1 MQYIVVTL
9 KLEVGDR
16 FKSYLSVNEIWLR
29 YPLQKGETV
38 SGEWQEGICHFMETS
53 ADDDNEKFRK
63 VKSQGRKG
71 RSEQEKDEKSLTY
84 IQLVLS
90 ASNIYVFFEFKAVM

>member
-38 SGEWQEGICHFMETS
+38 SGEW
-53 ADDDNEKFRK
+53 
-63 VKSQGRKG
+63 
-71 RSEQEKDEKSLTY
+71 
-84 IQLVLS
+84 
-90 ASNIYVFFEFKAVM
+90 